1 MPSVDSSL
9 KFLLLLVIVFTALI
23 NFASSEIS
31 PSIFAA
37 RFLRGSVTFRPLD
50 DLSEKN
56 SEIKLSKLPSS
67 TL

>member
-9 KFLLLLVIVFTALI
+9 KFPLLLVIVFTALM

-50 DLSEKN
+50 DLV
-56 SEIKLSKLPSS
+56 
-67 TL
+67 